1 MLAIIFIFIP
11 AIVEETGVGL
21 VVVEDASEA
30 GVETEV
36 TASGS
41 SIVTSETVTVAFRTL
56 AILVDNVVVFT
67 AANVS
72 AAVLAKPTICIF
84 KS

>member
-41 SIVTSETVTVAFRTL
+41 IVTSETVTVAFRTL
-56 AILVDNVVVFT
+56 AILVDNAVVFT

-72 AAVLAKPTICIF
+72 AAVLSKPAICIF